1 MILKKLSYFFLI
13 TFIFIIFSFN
23 SAIAKEF
30 KCKCIEFLYVI
41 NTVNKSMAPTNKCFK
56 NYLYLNYEEGWFSI
70 KMLNTNQVLN
80 ISQDT
85 RKYVSASKIKNNNDT
100 NVHFNKVSKNLKY
113 VDIFFDK
120 ETTLKME
127 VSFTAKC
134 K

>member
-1 MILKKLSYFFLI
+1 MMLKKISYFFLI
-13 TFIFIIFSFN
+13 TITFIIFSFN

-30 KCKCIEFLYVI
+30 KCKCVKFSR
-41 NTVNKSMAPTNKCFK
+41 VNSIANRSMAPNKECFK
-56 NYLYLNYEEGWFSI
+56 NYLYLNYEDGWFSL
-70 KMLNTNQVLN
+70 KMLERNQVLN

-85 RKYVSASKIKNNNDT
+85 KKFVSASKITHSNDT
-100 NVHFNKVSKNLKY
+100 NVHFKKESQTLKF
-113 VDIFFDK
+113 VDIFFDE